1 MTLAARPQNPMKTQR
16 RSQIRGEGLVD
27 LLGHLHARVLAGDS
41 SRLEYGAAVASCG
54 DRLQWRNASWS
65 STTSL
70 MSPVGVVPP
79 ATTSASNSIAP
90 WAASGRRSP
99 YGDLPSEPTDR
110 GDHQCLILHC
120 LADRIAQSRKC
131 KQMIRAHEL
140 LSWAQRF
147 TALPPHTTGVAQMRK
162 TARSLT
168 VIGRGDLRGCADRRR
183 VENRRA
189 SPEPA

>member
-1 MTLAARPQNPMKTQR
+1 MTLAARSQNPMKTQR
-16 RSQIRGEGLVD
+16 RRQIRGEGLVD

-41 SRLEYGAAVASCG
+41 SRLKYGAAVAPCG

-70 MSPVGVVPP
+70 MSPVGGWSRRLRRARRTRSRRGQRPVDGHRT
-79 ATTSASNSIAP
+79 ATCLQN
-90 WAASGRRSP
+90 
-99 YGDLPSEPTDR
+99 PTDR

-131 KQMIRAHEL
+131 KQMNRAHEM

-162 TARSLT
+162 TARY
-168 VIGRGDLRGCADRRR
+168 
-183 VENRRA
+183 
-189 SPEPA
+189 